1 MLVKKG
7 VKVRRYVGN
16 EYAQIV
22 GIQGYGG
29 ELVWVGNVYLPPA
42 TNIQTRGIDDE
53 VARND
58 IEDIFG
64 NIPPHARSVL
74 CGDWNTRVG
83 SLHPKISDTE
93 IKRIS
98 DDDIVSPRAQWIINM
113 CELNGWYILNGI

>member
-29 ELVWVGNVYLPPA
+29 ELIWVGNVYLPPA
-42 TNIQTRGIDDE
+42 TNIQTRGINDE

-58 IEDIFG
+58 IEDILH
-64 NIPPHARSVL
+64 ICVSHASYSCRQAPVVL
-74 CGDWNTRVG
+74 QSIC
-83 SLHPKISDTE
+83 
-93 IKRIS
+93 
-98 DDDIVSPRAQWIINM
+98 
-113 CELNGWYILNGI
+113 